1 MTMFERPNSANLAG
15 AAKDPSRLGLLPE
28 IAVVAGLGLVLVAV
42 GDTLARSDVAIGD
55 LFFWG
60 GILAILAPVAWRL
73 LGVGASANERLGLV
87 VMLGLA
93 LYVVKVL
100 HSPSGFT
107 LYDELQHLR
116 TFDDIATTGG
126 LFARNP
132 LLLVSPLYPGLEIAT
147 SMLTGVTGS
156 SPFEAGVVVIGAAR
170 VLLAIGLFL
179 FLERAADDERIA
191 GIGAFVYMANPNFLL
206 FDAQFGYQSLA
217 IGLAVLALYLTAVS
231 NGRWLAGAAGAVV
244 VAAASIVTHHVT
256 TYALIAFLVTW
267 TIASRLLRAD
277 RGQPGP
283 GRLAILTL
291 MGAVAWLV
299 LVASETVRYL
309 GPRLDDGL
317 ALIQL
322 LLGEV
327 PARQL
332 FAPTTGVLAPE
343 WERVVGYG
351 GVILLLVALP
361 IGLWRFWRRF
371 RSQPIALVLALVA
384 LSYPGTLA
392 LRLTQGAA
400 EVASRAS
407 TFVFLGLA
415 FAVALALTTPRL
427 LPEGR
432 RRALVPVFTA
442 LAMVVFV
449 GGIVVGTPRW
459 GRLPGPYLPSADTRS
474 IGPEGID
481 AANWART
488 ELGPGNR
495 IVADRIDRIL
505 MGSYGSQNP
514 VTNYVNEIRTFTVFY
529 SPTFGPADL
538 ATLKEGQIDFLVI
551 DRRLA
556 GVEPL
561 TRYFFE
567 NGEPLRVE
575 HRPVLLTLRGLT
587 KFGQVPGVNTVF
599 DSGNIVIYDVREL
612 TKAMQP

>member
-1 MTMFERPNSANLAG
+1 MTIFERSNPADVAR

-28 IAVVAGLGLVLVAV
+28 IAVVAGVGLVLVAV
-42 GDTLARSDVAIGD
+42 GDTLARSDIAVGD

-60 GILAILAPVAWRL
+60 GMLAILAPVAWRL
-73 LGVGASANERLGLV
+73 LGVRPSTNERIGLIV
-87 VMLGLA
+87 VMGIA
-93 LYVVKVL
+93 LYLVKVL

-116 TFDDIATTGG
+116 TFDDLASTGG
-126 LFARNP
+126 LFASNP
-132 LLLVSPLYPGLEIAT
+132 LLLISPFYPGLEIAT
-147 SMLTGVTGS
+147 SILTGVTGS
-156 SPFEAGVVVIGAAR
+156 SPYEAGIVVVGAAR

-179 FLERAADDERIA
+179 FLERAADDARIA

-217 IGLAVLALYLTAVS
+217 IGLAVLALYLTAES
-231 NGRWLAGAAGAVV
+231 KGAWMAGAAGAVL
-244 VAAASIVTHHVT
+244 VAAACIVTHHVT

-277 RGQPGP
+277 RGLPGP
-283 GRLAILTL
+283 GRLAILTVV
-291 MGAVAWLV
+291 GAVAWLV

-309 GPRLDDGL
+309 GPRVDDGL

-322 LLGEV
+322 LLGEAS
-327 PARQL
+327 ARQL
-332 FAPTTGVLAPE
+332 FAPSTGVLAPE

-361 IGLWRFWRRF
+361 FGLWRFWRGF
-371 RSQPIALVLALVA
+371 RSRPIAGVLALVA

-400 EVASRAS
+400 EEASRSS
-407 TFVFLGLA
+407 TFVFLGLG
-415 FAVALALTTPRL
+415 FAVALALSMPRL
-427 LPEGR
+427 IPEGR
-432 RRALVPVFTA
+432 RAALLPVFAA
-442 LAMVVFV
+442 LAVVVFV
-449 GGIVVGTPRW
+449 GGVVVGTPRW
-459 GRLPGPYLPSADTRS
+459 SRLPGPYLPSADTRS

-481 AANWART
+481 AANWARA

-495 IVADRIDRIL
+495 IVADRVDRIL
-505 MGSYGSQNP
+505 MGAYGGQTP
-514 VTNYVNEIRTFTVFY
+514 VTNYVDEIQTFTVFY
-529 SPTFGPADL
+529 SPTFRAADL
-538 ATLKEGQIDFLVI
+538 ATLKAGRIDFLVI

-561 TRYFFE
+561 THFFFE

-575 HRPVLLTLRGLT
+575 HRPVLLTLAGLT
-587 KFGQVPGVNTVF
+587 KFGQVPGVSTVF
-599 DSGNIVIYDVREL
+599 DSGNIVVYDVREL
-612 TKAMQP
+612 TRAVQQ